1 MSENTRTRKRVR
13 PAGSQPG
20 TRRRPERG
28 KTPDQLRRT
37 RGNMPRSSRARRRK
51 RNRRILGFLLVL
63 LVLAAIVGAILWIR
77 YSPSKEKADLKEY
90 YGVSNDDDLAVVLD
104 NQLLGAGGKVIDNVP
119 YIEYTVLRDNISDRF
134 YWDSNE
140 NVLLYTLPNG
150 NVSVQVGESTYTEV
164 NEKKTADCMIVK
176 TEGQTAYIA
185 LPFIKEYADI
195 QYAQYEDP
203 TRVMIVSQWG
213 KTKQAEIKKD
223 TQIRRLAGVKSPVLR
238 DLKADEKVTVL
249 EKLDDWKKVRTSDGM
264 IGYVKAN
271 RLKNE
276 KTTELTNDE
285 YQEPEY
291 TSISKDYTINM
302 AWNNVT
308 NTIANNSVL
317 QLIAGTKGVTTLA
330 PTWYNIAD
338 TDGNLKSISSADYVN
353 YAHQSN
359 MEVWAV
365 LRDFQG
371 GVDSADQVYQVL
383 SYTSKRTKL
392 INQVIADALQTGVDG
407 INLDFEL
414 ISTECG
420 EHYVQFVRE
429 LGVKCR
435 QNGLVFSV
443 DNYVPM
449 SYNAHYNIKEQGI
462 VADYVVLMGYDE
474 HTNNS
479 EETGSVSSYGYV
491 KDGIEKMLENV
502 SKDKLIVGIPFYTRL
517 WTEKSSGDFTSQALG
532 MADAQDAISKA
543 GATATWDKS
552 TRQNYAEWETDE
564 GTDKI
569 WLEDAASIE
578 EKMKLIHD
586 QKLAG
591 VAEWR
596 LGYETSDIWDL
607 ILKYVN

>member
-1 MSENTRTRKRVR
+1 MSENKRTRKRVR

-20 TRRRPERG
+20 TRRRAERAN
-28 KTPDQLRRT
+28 TPDQLRRT
-37 RGNMPRSSRARRRK
+37 RGNTPRSSRARRRK

-63 LVLAAIVGAILWIR
+63 LVLAGIVGTILWIR

-119 YIEYTVLRDNISDRF
+119 YIEYTVLRDNISNRF

-150 NVSVQVGESTYTEV
+150 NVTVQVGESTYTEV
-164 NEKKTADCMIVK
+164 NEKKTADYTIVK

-264 IGYVKAN
+264 IGYVRAN

-414 ISTECG
+414 ISTDCG

-517 WTEKSSGDFTSQALG
+517 WTEKSSSDFTSQALG
-532 MADAQDAISKA
+532 MADAQDAVSKA

-552 TRQNYAEWETDE
+552 TRQNYAEWETDD

>member
-164 NEKKTADCMIVK
+164 NEKKTADCTNVK

>member
-1 MSENTRTRKRVR
+1 MC
-13 PAGSQPG
+13 
-20 TRRRPERG
+20 
-28 KTPDQLRRT
+28 
-37 RGNMPRSSRARRRK
+37 
-51 RNRRILGFLLVL
+51 
-63 LVLAAIVGAILWIR
+63 IR
-77 YSPSKEKADLKEY
+77 
-90 YGVSNDDDLAVVLD
+90 
-104 NQLLGAGGKVIDNVP
+104 
-119 YIEYTVLRDNISDRF
+119 
-134 YWDSNE
+134 DS
-140 NVLLYTLPNG
+140 
-150 NVSVQVGESTYTEV
+150 
-164 NEKKTADCMIVK
+164 
-176 TEGQTAYIA
+176 
-185 LPFIKEYADI
+185 
-195 QYAQYEDP
+195 
-203 TRVMIVSQWG
+203 
-213 KTKQAEIKKD
+213 
-223 TQIRRLAGVKSPVLR
+223 
-238 DLKADEKVTVL
+238 
-249 EKLDDWKKVRTSDGM
+249 
-264 IGYVKAN
+264 
-271 RLKNE
+271 
-276 KTTELTNDE
+276 
-285 YQEPEY
+285 
-291 TSISKDYTINM
+291 
-302 AWNNVT
+302 NVT
-308 NTIANNSVL
+308 NTSANNAVL

-359 MEVWAV
+359 MEVWSV

-532 MADAQDAISKA
+532 MA
-543 GATATWDKS
+543 
-552 TRQNYAEWETDE
+552 
-564 GTDKI
+564 
-569 WLEDAASIE
+569 
-578 EKMKLIHD
+578 
-586 QKLAG
+586 
-591 VAEWR
+591 
-596 LGYETSDIWDL
+596 
-607 ILKYVN
+607 